1 MKQLLKIR
9 IRHIFAVLLI
19 LIVSINFS
27 GEADDTDDDLD
38 CSACDN
44 SADDNDSSD
53 SCSSEASQ
61 DYDDDSSTFDC
72 AACYSEHSTTTG
84 TSGSTSSSDNRSPIV
99 TIPSPTISVAPG
111 SLVSLLAIARDP
123 DGDLLKYKWMQ
134 ISGLPK
140 VVLTNKASTNATFL
154 APPIR
159 TVLQFQFLA
168 DDGDEEERGLIVVN
182 VGP

>member
-1 MKQLLKIR
+1 MKKHLKIR
-9 IRHIFAVLLI
+9 IRHIFAVVLI

-27 GEADDTDDDLD
+27 GEADDDDDLD

-44 SADDNDSSD
+44 SSDSNDSSD
-53 SCSSEASQ
+53 SCSSEATE

-72 AACYSEHSTTTG
+72 AACYSEPTATTG
-84 TSGSTSSSDNRSPIV
+84 SSSSSSDNRSPIV
-99 TIPSPTISVAPG
+99 TIPSPTINVAPG
-111 SLVSLLAIARDP
+111 APVSLLAIARDP
-123 DGDLLKYKWMQ
+123 DGDILKYKWMQ

-154 APPIR
+154 APSIR
-159 TVLQFQFLA
+159 TVLQIQFLA
-168 DDGDEEERGLIVVN
+168 DDGDEEDRGLIIVN